1 MPIYINDIIE
11 NLAPAPTIRG
21 SQNQVTGWLYAEVG
35 GTAAN
40 GWNLIAAFRDTKSS
54 VVSGTSV
61 YIFTGSDTT
70 DGQWQNASNWSEVS
84 GSGGGGGIPEAPI
97 DNQKYAREDAAWVVV
112 TDGTQGEQGI
122 QGVPG
127 TDGIDGTD
135 GSQGIQ
141 GVPGADGTDGA
152 QGIPGT
158 DGTNG
163 TNGTSATA
171 TAGTTTTLLAGSNA
185 LVTNAGTVN
194 DAVFDFSIP
203 QGAQGIQGDNGVKG
217 DTGDQG
223 DQGIQG
229 EQGLA
234 GDQGIQGVKGD
245 TGDQGIQGDIGL
257 TGDQGIQGI
266 QGVKG
271 DDGANGTDGDGWT
284 SGAYTAGT
292 GVVTFSSDDGLGF
305 VTGDLRGANGTDG
318 TDGR

>member
-127 TDGIDGTD
+127 TDG
-135 GSQGIQ
+135 
-141 GVPGADGTDGA
+141 
-152 QGIPGT
+152 T
-158 DGTNG
+158 DGTM
-163 TNGTSATA
+163 APKEFKA
-171 TAGTTTTLLAGSNA
+171 CPVPMVLMALREFPAPMAPMVPMVLLLRQLLVLQLLYLQA
-185 LVTNAGTVN
+185 LM
-194 DAVFDFSIP
+194 P
-203 QGAQGIQGDNGVKG
+203 
-217 DTGDQG
+217 
-223 DQGIQG
+223 
-229 EQGLA
+229 
-234 GDQGIQGVKGD
+234 
-245 TGDQGIQGDIGL
+245 
-257 TGDQGIQGI
+257 
-266 QGVKG
+266 
-271 DDGANGTDGDGWT
+271 W
-284 SGAYTAGT
+284 
-292 GVVTFSSDDGLGF
+292 
-305 VTGDLRGANGTDG
+305 
-318 TDGR
+318 